1 MGKAWKILL
10 ISGIVIVIL
19 GASITVSSVKKLD
32 SIEPHWVLENKT
44 QGELIIED
52 LDGMGD
58 IGFTIY
64 VVGNFSDTN
73 QNGMYDFCENTN
85 VTATH
90 SGNVAENFGEKSVS
104 PGEKNLFYI
113 ELFDKQNDC
122 DVIEKRTDLSEF
134 FEQSPDGT
142 EVIKLG
148 RACLICQEGV
158 TNITS
163 NQSIWVVY
171 DDPGLLAAQG
181 PGFMLFIGI
190 VTNVCGVCFF
200 LVAIILL
207 IVSLANKNQPE
218 VIYQQIAPP
227 NQLIDSSQVNIDEN
241 SQFTDPNQTIEKQ
254 HDDYILPD
262 SNADS
267 DSGLGGLRPP
277 EGGL

>member
-10 ISGIVIVIL
+10 ISGIVIVIA
-19 GASITVSSVKKLD
+19 GASITVSSLKKLD
-32 SIEPHWVLENKT
+32 SIEPYWVLENKT

-58 IGFTIY
+58 FGFTIY
-64 VVGNFSDTN
+64 VVGNFSDTD
-73 QNGMYDFCENTN
+73 QNGKYDFCENTN

-122 DVIEKRTDLSEF
+122 DVVEEKGDLSEF

-142 EVIKLG
+142 KVIKLG
-148 RACLICQEGV
+148 RACFICQEGV

-190 VTNVCGVCFF
+190 VTDVCGVCFF

-207 IVSLANKNQPE
+207 IVSLTNKNQPE

-254 HDDYILPD
+254 HEDYILPD
-262 SNADS
+262 SNVDS